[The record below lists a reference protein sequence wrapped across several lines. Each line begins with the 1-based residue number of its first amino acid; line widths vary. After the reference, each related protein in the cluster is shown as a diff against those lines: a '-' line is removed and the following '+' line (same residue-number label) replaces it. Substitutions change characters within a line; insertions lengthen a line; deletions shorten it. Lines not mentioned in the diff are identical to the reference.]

1 VLVTSTVKDL
11 VIGAGVRFIDRGVA
25 TLKGVPEDWRLCAVD
40 LG

>member
-11 VIGAGVRFIDRGVA
+11 VIGAGFRFIDRGVA
-25 TLKGVPEDWRLCAVD
+25 TLKGVPEDWRLFAVD